1 MPFNG
6 TSKRIERLWAF
17 VDQFA
22 AGDDATR
29 SDFDASHDDINNS
42 VNAAIAYLE
51 GLASSLVDPRYLG
64 LSATPPTT
72 RADASALQDDDLY
85 ISSATADLGV
95 IYVRSGGAWNRAT
108 DYNAP
113 SAFFKTLLGSADA
126 ATMRGLLGLGS
137 ASQSDAS
144 AFATAAQGSKA
155 DEAIPAPG
163 GLANLVTDWST
174 ALLTNIAGLYRTAI
188 GATDS
193 PNTTDAFVGAFL
205 KRSGTDGAMLAAS
218 PTQGRFFV
226 STILSSVKGKWHE
239 LSRLHLDKVT
249 DLDNQG
255 VGLMAGFFD
264 HNATGAPT
272 GLGSYTGNFLHVG
285 TTSGGVASRMQ
296 IATIPALAMTFT
308 RSHNGTSWG
317 SWVALTTRNTVGEE
331 FLGEVV
337 AASDA
342 TIEFS
347 AFDDTLYESYRIV
360 LQNIVPSTNGDDLNM
375 QLSTDGGS
383 TFINSGYQWAGSRN
397 TTTGNQTANNA
408 AAWELNVNTLVANT
422 ADIGLSGEVI
432 LFSPGNAAKRT
443 MAQWSVAF
451 VDTGAGSIN
460 SQAGGFCGA
469 APAVH
474 NAIRFFCASGN
485 IATGKFSFYG
495 KRKA

>member
-29 SDFDASHDDINNS
+29 ADFDASHNDINDS
-42 VNAAIAYLE
+42 VNDAIAYLE
-51 GLASSLVDPRYLG
+51 GLVSGLVDPRYVG

-85 ISSATADLGV
+85 ISSDAADLGV
-95 IYVRSGGAWNRAT
+95 IYVRSGGAWIRAT
-108 DYNAP
+108 DYTAP

-144 AFATAAQGSKA
+144 AFATTAQGTKA
-155 DEAIPAPG
+155 DEAIPAPS
-163 GLANLVTDWST
+163 GLSKLVTDWST
-174 ALLTNIAGLYRTAI
+174 VLLSNIAGLYRTSI
-188 GATDS
+188 GATDA

-205 KRSGTDGAMLAAS
+205 KRSGTDGAMIAGS
-218 PTQGRFFV
+218 PSSGRFFV
-226 STILSSVKGKWHE
+226 STILSSLKGKWFE

-264 HNATGAPT
+264 QDATGAPT

-285 TTSGGVASRMQ
+285 TTSSGVASRMQ
-296 IATIPALAMTFT
+296 IAVIPTLSTTFM

-317 SWVALTTRNTVGEE
+317 SWVVLTTRNTVGEE

-337 AASDA
+337 A
-342 TIEFS
+342 S
-347 AFDDTLYESYRIV
+347 ANAVIDFTGLNHALYESYRIV
-360 LQNIVPSTNGDDLNM
+360 LQNVVPATDGVDLNM
-375 QLSTDGGS
+375 RLSTDGGS
-383 TFINSGYQWAGSRN
+383 SFLSANYQWAGTNN
-397 TTTGNQTANNA
+397 TSSASQSASGA
-408 AAWELNVNTLVANT
+408 AAWELNVNSVVGNDAG
-422 ADIGLSGEVI
+422 IGVSGEVL
-432 LFSPGNAAKRT
+432 LFSPGDAATRTAARWNTALGDTSAAIVNA
-443 MAQWSVAF
+443 
-451 VDTGAGSIN
+451 
-460 SQAGGFCGA
+460 QASGLCGA
-469 APAVH
+469 AAAAH
-474 NAIRFFCASGN
+474 NAIRFFFSSGN
-485 IATGKFSFYG
+485 VATGKFSFYG